1 LNKLF
6 DLSGRVAL
14 VTGAGQG
21 MGLGI
26 VRALATQGARVLL
39 NDYHAERAER
49 AAAALRGQGLEV
61 SAAPGDITAAGIP
74 DSLAAKAR
82 ELYGDIDVLVNN
94 AGVPLGMSTS
104 LRTFE
109 HLGSA
114 DFERQLD
121 LNFRAVVNLCR
132 AVLPAMRQ
140 RKFGRI
146 VTISSESW
154 RLGQSMGLTDYAA
167 AKAATI
173 GFMRNLCKE
182 VGPRWRHG
190 RLSRR
195 QRSELDDRPNDS
207 AERWL
212 DDLLSTLTLR
222 DLLERRRRVTP
233 VEHARAGFIQAQNQ
247 VVRPLTYR

>member
-1 LNKLF
+1 MKKLF
-6 DLSGRVAL
+6 DLTGRVAL

-39 NDYHAERAER
+39 NDYHADRAE
-49 AAAALRGQGLEV
+49 AAAASLRADGLEV
-61 SAAPGDITAAGIP
+61 TAAPGDITAAGVP
-74 DSLAAKAR
+74 ASLAALAR
-82 ELYGDIDVLVNN
+82 DTCGEIDTLVNN

-109 HLGSA
+109 HLGAA

-121 LNFRAVVNLCR
+121 LNFRAVVVLCR
-132 AVLPAMRQ
+132 EVLPAMRA

-154 RLGQSMGLTDYAA
+154 RLGQAMGLTDYAA

-182 VGPRWRHG
+182 VGPDGITANILSLGAMNNYGYDEIARKVTAVG
-190 RLSRR
+190 RAGTPEDVGAAVAYLV
-195 QRSELDDRPNDS
+195 S
-207 AERWL
+207 AEASWM
-212 DDLLSTLTLR
+212 T
-222 DLLERRRRVTP
+222 
-233 VEHARAGFIQAQNQ
+233 GQ
-247 VVRPLTYR
+247 VIPLNGGSATA

>member
-1 LNKLF
+1 MTRLF

-39 NDYHAERAER
+39 NDYYAERAHE
-49 AAAALRGQGLEV
+49 AAAALRAEGLAV
-61 SAAPGDITAAGIP
+61 SAAPGDITAPGVPEA
-74 DSLAAKAR
+74 LATLAR
-82 ELYGDIDVLVNN
+82 DTYADIDTLVNN
-94 AGVPLGMSTS
+94 AGVPTGMSSS
-104 LRTFE
+104 LRTFDR
-109 HLGSA
+109 LQSS

-132 AVLPAMRQ
+132 AVLPVMRQ

-154 RLGQSMGLTDYAA
+154 RVGQSMGLTDYAA
-167 AKAATI
+167 AKAASI

-182 VGPRWRHG
+182 VGPDGVTVNVLSLGAMNNYGYDEIARKVTAVG
-190 RLSRR
+190 RSGTPEDVGAAVAYLA
-195 QRSELDDRPNDS
+195 S
-207 AERWL
+207 AEASWMTGQMIPL
-212 DDLLSTLTLR
+212 NGGSTTC
-222 DLLERRRRVTP
+222 
-233 VEHARAGFIQAQNQ
+233 
-247 VVRPLTYR
+247 

>member
-1 LNKLF
+1 
-6 DLSGRVAL
+6 
-14 VTGAGQG
+14 
-21 MGLGI
+21 M
-26 VRALATQGARVLL
+26 LL

-74 DSLAAKAR
+74 DSLAAQAR

-182 VGPRWRHG
+182 VGPDG
-190 RLSRR
+190 VTVNVLS
-195 QRSELDDRPNDS
+195 LGAMNNYGYDDIARK
-207 AERWL
+207 
-212 DDLLSTLTLR
+212 
-222 DLLERRRRVTP
+222 VTA
-233 VEHARAGFIQAQNQ
+233 VGRAGTPEDVGAAVAYLVANEASWMTGQMI
-247 VVRPLTYR
+247 PLNGGSTTC

>member
-1 LNKLF
+1 MKRLF
-6 DLSGRVAL
+6 DLGGRTAL

-26 VRALATQGARVLL
+26 VRALATQGAQVLL
-39 NDYHAERAER
+39 NDFHADRAEA
-49 AAAALRGQGLEV
+49 AAAALRADGLEV
-61 SAAPGDITAAGIP
+61 TAAPGDITASGAP
-74 DSLAAKAR
+74 EALAALAR
-82 ELYGDIDVLVNN
+82 GRYGDIDTLVNN

-109 HLGSA
+109 HLGAA

-121 LNFRAVVNLCR
+121 LNFRAVVHLCR
-132 AVLPAMRQ
+132 AVLPAMRT

-154 RLGQSMGLTDYAA
+154 RLGQAMGLTDYAA

-182 VGPRWRHG
+182 VGPDG
-190 RLSRR
+190 ITANVLSLGAMNNYGYDEIARK
-195 QRSELDDRPNDS
+195 
-207 AERWL
+207 
-212 DDLLSTLTLR
+212 
-222 DLLERRRRVTP
+222 VTA
-233 VEHARAGFIQAQNQ
+233 VGRAGTPEDVGAAVAYLVSTEASWMTGQ
-247 VVRPLTYR
+247 VIPLNGGSATA

>member
-1 LNKLF
+1 MNKLF

-74 DSLAAKAR
+74 DSLAAQAR

-182 VGPRWRHG
+182 VGPDG
-190 RLSRR
+190 VTVNVLS
-195 QRSELDDRPNDS
+195 LGAMNNYGYDDIARK
-207 AERWL
+207 
-212 DDLLSTLTLR
+212 
-222 DLLERRRRVTP
+222 VTA
-233 VEHARAGFIQAQNQ
+233 VGRAGTPEDVGAAVAYLVANEASWMTGQMI
-247 VVRPLTYR
+247 PLNGGSTTC

>member
-1 LNKLF
+1 MNKLF

-39 NDYHAERAER
+39 NDYHADRAQ
-49 AAAALRGQGLEV
+49 AAASALREQGLEV
-61 SAAPGDITAAGIP
+61 SAAPGDITAAGVP
-74 DSLAAKAR
+74 ESLAAQAR
-82 ELYGDIDVLVNN
+82 EIYGDIDALVNN
-94 AGVPLGMSTS
+94 AGVPIGMSTS

-132 AVLPAMRQ
+132 AVLPTMRQ

-182 VGPRWRHG
+182 VGPDG
-190 RLSRR
+190 ITVNVLS
-195 QRSELDDRPNDS
+195 LGAMNNYGYDDIARK
-207 AERWL
+207 
-212 DDLLSTLTLR
+212 
-222 DLLERRRRVTP
+222 VTA
-233 VEHARAGFIQAQNQ
+233 VGRAGTPEDVGAAVAYLVANEASWMTGQMI
-247 VVRPLTYR
+247 PLNGGSTTC

>member
-1 LNKLF
+1 MNKLF

-132 AVLPAMRQ
+132 VVLPAMRQ

-182 VGPRWRHG
+182 VGPDG
-190 RLSRR
+190 VTVNVLS
-195 QRSELDDRPNDS
+195 LGAMNNYGYDDIARK
-207 AERWL
+207 
-212 DDLLSTLTLR
+212 
-222 DLLERRRRVTP
+222 VTA
-233 VEHARAGFIQAQNQ
+233 VGRAGTPEDVGAAVAYLVANEASWMTGQMI
-247 VVRPLTYR
+247 PLNGGSTTC

>member
-1 LNKLF
+1 
-6 DLSGRVAL
+6 
-14 VTGAGQG
+14 

-182 VGPRWRHG
+182 VGPDG
-190 RLSRR
+190 VTVNVLS
-195 QRSELDDRPNDS
+195 LGAMNNYGYDDIARK
-207 AERWL
+207 
-212 DDLLSTLTLR
+212 
-222 DLLERRRRVTP
+222 VTA
-233 VEHARAGFIQAQNQ
+233 VGRAGTPEDVGAAVAYLVANEASWMTGQMI
-247 VVRPLTYR
+247 PLNGGST

>member
-1 LNKLF
+1 MKKLF
-6 DLSGRVAL
+6 DLTGRIAL
-14 VTGAGQG
+14 VTGSGQG

-39 NDYHAERAER
+39 NDFHADRAEA
-49 AAAALRGQGLEV
+49 AAAALRADGLEV
-61 SAAPGDITAAGIP
+61 TAAPGDITAPGAP
-74 DSLAAKAR
+74 EALAALAR
-82 ELYGDIDVLVNN
+82 DTYGDIDTLVNN

-109 HLGSA
+109 HLGAA

-121 LNFRAVVNLCR
+121 LNFRAVVGLCR
-132 AVLPAMRQ
+132 AVLPAMRA

-154 RLGQSMGLTDYAA
+154 RLGQAMGLTDYAA

-182 VGPRWRHG
+182 VGPDGITANVLSLGAMNNYGYDEIARKVTAVG
-190 RLSRR
+190 RAGTPEDVGAAVAYLV
-195 QRSELDDRPNDS
+195 S
-207 AERWL
+207 AEASWM
-212 DDLLSTLTLR
+212 T
-222 DLLERRRRVTP
+222 
-233 VEHARAGFIQAQNQ
+233 GQ
-247 VVRPLTYR
+247 VIPLNGGSATA

>member
-1 LNKLF
+1 MNKLF

-82 ELYGDIDVLVNN
+82 ELYGDVDVLVNN

-182 VGPRWRHG
+182 VGPDG
-190 RLSRR
+190 VTVNVLS
-195 QRSELDDRPNDS
+195 LGAMNNYGYDDIARK
-207 AERWL
+207 
-212 DDLLSTLTLR
+212 
-222 DLLERRRRVTP
+222 VTA
-233 VEHARAGFIQAQNQ
+233 VGRAGTPEDVGAAVAYLVANEASWMTGQMI
-247 VVRPLTYR
+247 PLNGGSTTC

>member
-1 LNKLF
+1 MNKLF

-39 NDYHAERAER
+39 NDYHADRAQ
-49 AAAALRGQGLEV
+49 AAASALREQGLEV
-61 SAAPGDITAAGIP
+61 SAAPGDITAAGVP
-74 DSLAAKAR
+74 ESLAAQAR
-82 ELYGDIDVLVNN
+82 EIYGDIDALVNN
-94 AGVPLGMSTS
+94 AGVPIGMSTS

-109 HLGSA
+109 HLGGA

-182 VGPRWRHG
+182 VGPDG
-190 RLSRR
+190 ITVNVLS
-195 QRSELDDRPNDS
+195 LGAMNNYCYDDIARK
-207 AERWL
+207 
-212 DDLLSTLTLR
+212 
-222 DLLERRRRVTP
+222 VTA
-233 VEHARAGFIQAQNQ
+233 VGRAGTPEDVGAAVAYLVANEASWMTGQMI
-247 VVRPLTYR
+247 PLNGGSTTC

>member
-1 LNKLF
+1 MNKLF

-39 NDYHAERAER
+39 NDYHADRAQ
-49 AAAALRGQGLEV
+49 AAASALREQGLEV
-61 SAAPGDITAAGIP
+61 SAAPGDITAAGVP
-74 DSLAAKAR
+74 ESLAAQAR
-82 ELYGDIDVLVNN
+82 EIYGDIDALVNN
-94 AGVPLGMSTS
+94 AGVPIGMSTS

-109 HLGSA
+109 RLDSA

-182 VGPRWRHG
+182 VGPDG
-190 RLSRR
+190 ITVNVLS
-195 QRSELDDRPNDS
+195 LGAMNNYGYDDIARK
-207 AERWL
+207 
-212 DDLLSTLTLR
+212 
-222 DLLERRRRVTP
+222 VTA
-233 VEHARAGFIQAQNQ
+233 VGRAGTPEDVGAAVAYLVANEASWMTGQMI
-247 VVRPLTYR
+247 PLNGGSTTC

>member
-1 LNKLF
+1 MSRLF
-6 DLSGRVAL
+6 DLNGRVAL

-26 VRALATQGARVLL
+26 ARALALQGARVLL
-39 NDYHAERAER
+39 NDYHMDR
-49 AAAALRGQGLEV
+49 AASAAARLLAEGLTV
-61 SAAPGDITAAGIP
+61 LPAPGDITAPGIP
-74 DSLAAKAR
+74 EALAALAR
-82 ELYGDIDVLVNN
+82 EHYGEIDTLVNN

-109 HLGSA
+109 HLTRL

-121 LNFRAVVNLCR
+121 LNFRAVVELCR
-132 AVLPAMRQ
+132 AVLPAMR
-140 RKFGRI
+140 RAKFGRI

-182 VGPRWRHG
+182 VGADGITVNVLSLGAMNNYGYDEIARKVTAVG
-190 RLSRR
+190 RAGTPEDVGAAVAYLV
-195 QRSELDDRPNDS
+195 S
-207 AERWL
+207 AEASWMTGQMIPL
-212 DDLLSTLTLR
+212 NGGSTTC
-222 DLLERRRRVTP
+222 
-233 VEHARAGFIQAQNQ
+233 
-247 VVRPLTYR
+247 

>member
-1 LNKLF
+1 
-6 DLSGRVAL
+6 
-14 VTGAGQG
+14 

-82 ELYGDIDVLVNN
+82 ELYGDVDVLVNN

-182 VGPRWRHG
+182 VGPDG
-190 RLSRR
+190 VTVNVLS
-195 QRSELDDRPNDS
+195 LGAMNNYGYDDIARK
-207 AERWL
+207 
-212 DDLLSTLTLR
+212 
-222 DLLERRRRVTP
+222 VTA
-233 VEHARAGFIQAQNQ
+233 VGRAGTPEDVGAAVAYLVANEASWMTGQMI
-247 VVRPLTYR
+247 PLNGGSTTC

>member
-1 LNKLF
+1 
-6 DLSGRVAL
+6 
-14 VTGAGQG
+14 
-21 MGLGI
+21 
-26 VRALATQGARVLL
+26 
-39 NDYHAERAER
+39 
-49 AAAALRGQGLEV
+49 EV

-182 VGPRWRHG
+182 VGPDG
-190 RLSRR
+190 VTVNVLS
-195 QRSELDDRPNDS
+195 LGAMNNYGYDDIARK
-207 AERWL
+207 
-212 DDLLSTLTLR
+212 
-222 DLLERRRRVTP
+222 VTA
-233 VEHARAGFIQAQNQ
+233 VGRAGTPEDVGAAVAYLVANEASWMTGQMI
-247 VVRPLTYR
+247 PLNGGSTTC

>member
-1 LNKLF
+1 MNKLF

-26 VRALATQGARVLL
+26 VRALAMQGAHVLL
-39 NDYHAERAER
+39 NDYHADRAQ
-49 AAAALRGQGLEV
+49 AAASALREQGLEV
-61 SAAPGDITAAGIP
+61 SAAPGDITAAGVP
-74 DSLAAKAR
+74 ESLAAQAR
-82 ELYGDIDVLVNN
+82 EIYGEIDALVNN
-94 AGVPLGMSTS
+94 AGVPIGMSTS

-132 AVLPAMRQ
+132 AVLPTMRQ

-182 VGPRWRHG
+182 VGPDG
-190 RLSRR
+190 ITVNVLS
-195 QRSELDDRPNDS
+195 LGAMNNYGYDDIARK
-207 AERWL
+207 
-212 DDLLSTLTLR
+212 
-222 DLLERRRRVTP
+222 VTA
-233 VEHARAGFIQAQNQ
+233 VGRAGTPEDVGAAVAYLVANEASWMTGQMI
-247 VVRPLTYR
+247 PLNGGSTTC

>member
-1 LNKLF
+1 MAKLF
-6 DLSGRVAL
+6 DLSGRIAL

-39 NDYHAERAER
+39 NDYHAERAHQS
-49 AAAALRGQGLEV
+49 AAALRADGLQV
-61 SAAPGDITAAGIP
+61 TAAPGDITTAGVP
-74 DSLAAKAR
+74 ESLAQLAR
-82 ELYGDIDVLVNN
+82 ECYGELDTLVNN
-94 AGVPLGMSTS
+94 AGVPIGMSSS

-109 HLGSA
+109 HLDTA

-121 LNFRAVVNLCR
+121 LNFRAVVRLCR
-132 AVLPAMRQ
+132 ALLPGMRS

-182 VGPRWRHG
+182 VGPDG
-190 RLSRR
+190 ITVNVLS
-195 QRSELDDRPNDS
+195 LGAMNNYGYDDIARK
-207 AERWL
+207 
-212 DDLLSTLTLR
+212 
-222 DLLERRRRVTP
+222 VTA
-233 VEHARAGFIQAQNQ
+233 VGRAGTPEDVGAAVTYLVSNEASWMTGQMI
-247 VVRPLTYR
+247 PLNGGSTTC

>member
-1 LNKLF
+1 MKRLF

-26 VRALATQGARVLL
+26 VRALALQGAQVLL
-39 NDYHAERAER
+39 NDFHADR
-49 AAAALRGQGLEV
+49 AAAAAARLRDEGLEV
-61 SAAPGDITAAGIP
+61 VPAPGDITAAGVP
-74 DSLAAKAR
+74 ESLAALAR
-82 ELYGDIDVLVNN
+82 ERYGELDTLVNN

-109 HLGSA
+109 HLGRA
-114 DFERQLD
+114 DFDRQLD
-121 LNFRAVVNLCR
+121 LNFRAVVDLCR
-132 AVLPAMRQ
+132 VVLPAMRA
-140 RKFGRI
+140 RRFGRI

-182 VGPRWRHG
+182 VGADG
-190 RLSRR
+190 ITVNVLS
-195 QRSELDDRPNDS
+195 LGAMNNYGYDDIARK
-207 AERWL
+207 
-212 DDLLSTLTLR
+212 
-222 DLLERRRRVTP
+222 VTA
-233 VEHARAGFIQAQNQ
+233 VGRAGTPEDVGAAVAYLVSTEASWMTGQMI
-247 VVRPLTYR
+247 PLNGGSTTC

>member
-1 LNKLF
+1 MSKLF

-39 NDYHAERAER
+39 NDYHADRAQ
-49 AAAALRGQGLEV
+49 AATAALRAQGLEV
-61 SAAPGDITAAGIP
+61 SAAPGDITAAGVP
-74 DSLAAKAR
+74 ESLATQAR
-82 ELYGDIDVLVNN
+82 EIYGEIDALVNN
-94 AGVPLGMSTS
+94 AGVPIGMSTS

-132 AVLPAMRQ
+132 AVLPTMRQ

-182 VGPRWRHG
+182 VGPDG
-190 RLSRR
+190 ITVNVLS
-195 QRSELDDRPNDS
+195 LGAMNNYGYDDIARK
-207 AERWL
+207 
-212 DDLLSTLTLR
+212 
-222 DLLERRRRVTP
+222 VTA
-233 VEHARAGFIQAQNQ
+233 VGRAGTPEDVGAAVAYLVANEASWMTGQMI
-247 VVRPLTYR
+247 PLNGGSTTC

>member
-1 LNKLF
+1 MNKLF

-39 NDYHAERAER
+39 NDYHADRAQ
-49 AAAALRGQGLEV
+49 AAASALREQGLEV
-61 SAAPGDITAAGIP
+61 SAAPGDITAAGVP
-74 DSLAAKAR
+74 ESLAAQAR
-82 ELYGDIDVLVNN
+82 EIYGDIDALVNN
-94 AGVPLGMSTS
+94 AGVPIGMSTS

-182 VGPRWRHG
+182 VGPDG
-190 RLSRR
+190 ITVNVLS
-195 QRSELDDRPNDS
+195 LGAMNNYGYDDIARK
-207 AERWL
+207 
-212 DDLLSTLTLR
+212 
-222 DLLERRRRVTP
+222 VTA
-233 VEHARAGFIQAQNQ
+233 VGRAGTPEDVGAAVAYLVANEASWMTGQMI
-247 VVRPLTYR
+247 PLNGGSTTC

>member
-1 LNKLF
+1 
-6 DLSGRVAL
+6 
-14 VTGAGQG
+14 

-182 VGPRWRHG
+182 VGPDG
-190 RLSRR
+190 VTVNVLS
-195 QRSELDDRPNDS
+195 LGAMNNYGYDDIARK
-207 AERWL
+207 
-212 DDLLSTLTLR
+212 
-222 DLLERRRRVTP
+222 VTA
-233 VEHARAGFIQAQNQ
+233 VGRAGTPEDVGAAVAYLVANEASWMTGQMI
-247 VVRPLTYR
+247 PLNGGSTTC

>member
-1 LNKLF
+1 MSKLF

-39 NDYHAERAER
+39 NDYHADRAQA
-49 AAAALRGQGLEV
+49 AAAALREQGLEV
-61 SAAPGDITAAGIP
+61 SAAPGDITAAGVP
-74 DSLAAKAR
+74 ESLAAQAR
-82 ELYGDIDVLVNN
+82 EIYGETDALVNN
-94 AGVPLGMSTS
+94 AGVPIGMSTS

-132 AVLPAMRQ
+132 AVLPTMRQ

-182 VGPRWRHG
+182 VGPDG
-190 RLSRR
+190 ITVNVLS
-195 QRSELDDRPNDS
+195 LGAMNNYGYDDIARK
-207 AERWL
+207 
-212 DDLLSTLTLR
+212 
-222 DLLERRRRVTP
+222 VTA
-233 VEHARAGFIQAQNQ
+233 VGRAGTPEDVGAAVAYLVANEASWMTGQMI
-247 VVRPLTYR
+247 PLNGGSTTC

>member
-1 LNKLF
+1 MNKLF

-74 DSLAAKAR
+74 DSLAAQAR
-82 ELYGDIDVLVNN
+82 ELYGDVDVLVNN

-182 VGPRWRHG
+182 VGPDG
-190 RLSRR
+190 VTVNVLS
-195 QRSELDDRPNDS
+195 LGAMNNYGYDDIARK
-207 AERWL
+207 
-212 DDLLSTLTLR
+212 
-222 DLLERRRRVTP
+222 VTA
-233 VEHARAGFIQAQNQ
+233 VGRAGTPEDVGAAVAYLVANEASWMTGQMI
-247 VVRPLTYR
+247 PLNGGSTTC